1 MPINEYTSGAILLAY
16 DGTLTFAGV
25 LQKYFHEKGSRGAE
39 IGISKEW
46 NADTRKKYL
55 NDYYSRIIT
64 SIEKLYGPYK
74 PMHELMEDDLDAIIK
89 EVDPQCKYMPSTKRH
104 YEHLVWV
111 VYRAGAEHG
120 LYPDV
125 VHWDEIPDEE
135 AGEKEKTKVK
145 RLMRI
150 PRSFSIKQEHKI
162 VEWIKSLDPVTAHGE
177 EVGLVIMFCIGVR
190 NNEACG
196 IDYASIHDLEGYA
209 DVKVVDIVQSTK
221 LGSNELKA
229 GGKTSNAPRVL
240 PLQPFLY
247 DFLMKRKEGIERMI
261 KTGELVLP
269 DNIAGIDKLPVVCRK
284 NDYCVRSD
292 SRKLTIAGRILFN
305 EMGISKETL
314 GELHRTLRDEEF
326 KSLDLDEKEPTT
338 YLFRRNTA
346 THLYQMGFSL
356 PEIQYLI
363 GHEIEDDRMSRNDF
377 NDPEMLASLNERM
390 KAHPINALMGGDN
403 DGVVMMD
410 DENCFFSR
418 EAVEAV
424 SIKITTSKDNAKYML
439 NLKMREPG
447 QAAQIKL
454 KNKRKIAATGYMQ
467 GYRAYAGR
475 TVSMNRIIWDE
486 YKKEGGKK
494 DE

>member
-1 MPINEYTSGAILLAY
+1 MPIKDYTSGAILLAH
-16 DGTLTFAGV
+16 DRTPTFAGV
-25 LQKYFHEKGSRGAE
+25 LHRYFNEKGPNKEE
-39 IGISKEW
+39 IGICKDW
-46 NADTRKKYL
+46 NDETQDKYL
-55 NDYYSRIIT
+55 EDYFKRIIP
-64 SIEKLYGPYK
+64 SIERLYGPQK
-74 PMHELMEDDLDAIIK
+74 PMHELLEDDFDAILREI
-89 EVDPQCKYMPSTKRH
+89 DPQFKYKPTTRRH
-104 YEHLVWV
+104 YEYLIQV
-111 VYRAGAEHG
+111 VYTAGAEHNLYQDIVYLGG
-120 LYPDV
+120 LS
-125 VHWDEIPDEE
+125 DEE
-135 AGEKEKTKVK
+135 LTEKDKVK
-145 RLMRI
+145 RLIRI
-150 PRSFSIKQEHKI
+150 PRSFSIVQECRI
-162 VEWIKSLDPVTAHGE
+162 IEWIKSLDPVTADGE
-177 EVGLVIMFCIGVR
+177 EVGLIIMFCIGVR

-196 IDYASIHDLEGYA
+196 IEYASIHALKGND
-209 DVKVVDIVQSTK
+209 DVKVVDIVQSTM
-221 LGSNELKA
+221 LGSNEVKA

-240 PLQPFLY
+240 PLQPFLF
-247 DFLMKRKEGIERMI
+247 DFLMKRKEGIRKKIESGKI
-261 KTGELVLP
+261 ILPEKT
-269 DNIAGIDKLPVVCRK
+269 DSIDKLPVVCRG

-292 SRKLTIAGRILFN
+292 SRKLTAAGRSLFN
-305 EMGISKETL
+305 RIGISKEGM
-314 GELHRTLRDEEF
+314 GELYKTLHDEEF

-447 QAAQIKL
+447 QTAQITL

-475 TVSMNRIIWDE
+475 TVSMNRIIWDA